1 MVRAGCAGR
10 DAKPK
15 RHQNGRFNKQS
26 HRLCCADGGH
36 QRSARV
42 VDGWC
47 AVGARLAGAR
57 VARLVCRWC
66 AGYLR
71 VVHHPMNISGFVPHR
86 ATVGRA
92 EDTVARAAGD
102 DRTRPWAGAKARR
115 SIAIVTTKALGSA

>member
-1 MVRAGCAGR
+1 MQAVQAGMPSRSVTKTAVSTSKATVFAALTAVIR
-10 DAKPK
+10 DL
-15 RHQNGRFNKQS
+15 R
-26 HRLCCADGGH
+26 
-36 QRSARV
+36 
-42 VDGWC
+42 GWWTG
-47 AVGARLAGAR
+47 GARLVRGW
-57 VARLVCRWC
+57 LVCRWC

-115 SIAIVTTKALGSA
+115 SIAIVTTKALGSARRHGR